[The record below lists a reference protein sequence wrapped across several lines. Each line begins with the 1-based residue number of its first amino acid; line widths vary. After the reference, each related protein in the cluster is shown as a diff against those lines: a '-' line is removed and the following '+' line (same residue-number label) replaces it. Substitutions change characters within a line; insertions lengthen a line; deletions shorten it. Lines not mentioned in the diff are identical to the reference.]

1 VRRVAHNQDIL
12 LLGIEKTGLF
22 ATHLAALDT
31 KRSGQP
37 GAIPNGAVMLITDG
51 YIKHHIAP
59 SESAKPFGQA
69 TYFGRKFFYKTTSGA
84 LIVAT
89 LPFFEPGHRDLTK
102 ADPAQYPRLP
112 DALSLLEQVVSS
124 RYQHALTPLV
134 AAHAEAAIP
143 LHLGK
148 KILERLA
155 REAIQDGQA

>member
-1 VRRVAHNQDIL
+1 MRNVTRDQDVL

-22 ATHLAALDT
+22 ATHLASLDT
-31 KRSGQP
+31 HKDGQP
-37 GAIPNGAVMLITDG
+37 GALHDGSVMLITDR
-51 YIKHHIAP
+51 YIKRNIAP
-59 SESAKPFGQA
+59 SESTKPYGQD

-84 LIVAT
+84 LVVGV
-89 LPFFEPGHRDLTK
+89 LPFFDENHKDLSR
-102 ADPAQYPRLP
+102 AEVSQYPRLS

-124 RYQHALTPLV
+124 RYEHALTPLV

-155 REAIQDGQA
+155 RDAMQDGQA